1 MMRLRRGHL
10 SVVAVQR
17 IFGEASEK
25 NLYLS
30 QLIILD
36 TLEKCLAGVS
46 LPPRNGKSE
55 NATGD
60 ADCGT
65 CFGPAHT
72 GKHSAVALVMKMVC
86 ASSSAIQG
94 LLASG

>member
-1 MMRLRRGHL
+1 MSSAPHSFIPVCFFLDHL
-10 SVVAVQR
+10 EPCDLPVAAVKR

-46 LPPRNGKSE
+46 LPSEVTQKSHDSVPAWPR
-55 NATGD
+55 
-60 ADCGT
+60 
-65 CFGPAHT
+65 PPP
-72 GKHSAVALVMKMVC
+72 LWR
-86 ASSSAIQG
+86 QP
-94 LLASG
+94 